1 MRVVLHKAVFGNKY
15 EFEPSYFYQV
25 LSLQTLKLQI
35 QKLHMATIDCSCGVK
50 IYISKVFS
58 NSLILKACRKF
69 PSKSLVPGRGVQRP
83 VTRVRKEGGCS
94 TVAAPPSVQ
103 IHSELS
109 KADISQAPHR
119 FQQLCACMILW
130 ICAKSGGGMVWGS
143 SVYICAGFMLWVQ
156 QFSSEPISEVCALQ
170 QWTNSEVNTF
180 SSVHNSAVG
189 PLQQC
194 AHFSSVRTWVT
205 RDPCCPFSHS
215 RMLPTASCSPIAPS
229 LLIWEEFSTAAG
241 RV

>member
-109 KADISQAPHR
+109 NADISQAPHR
-119 FQQLCACMILW
+119 FQQLCAMCMHDPLDLCKKRGRDGLREQCVHLGRIH
-130 ICAKSGGGMVWGS
+130 VVS
-143 SVYICAGFMLWVQ
+143 SAMCTIQ
-156 QFSSEPISEVCALQ
+156 Q
-170 QWTNSEVNTF
+170 
-180 SSVHNSAVG
+180 
-189 PLQQC
+189 
-194 AHFSSVRTWVT
+194 
-205 RDPCCPFSHS
+205 
-215 RMLPTASCSPIAPS
+215 
-229 LLIWEEFSTAAG
+229 
-241 RV
+241 